1 MEYFKASLLLALVS
15 LASQIHSAKP
25 NGKSLFIDSVTDAKD
40 LKKLLRTK
48 TNVLACFYN
57 PHKKSDVIL
66 DTLRDVAKNIK
77 GEGVIAVI
85 NCSGEA
91 RKLCKKLK
99 VPNHEPFSLKHYKD
113 GEFHKDYDRKY
124 TEKSITNF
132 MKDPT
137 GDLPWEEEDS
147 ARDVVHISDPNALAK
162 FLKKEGKP
170 VLIMFYAP
178 WCGYCKSLKPEFA
191 QAATDLKDHSVLA
204 AVDVNR
210 PENAP
215 LRTQY
220 NITGFPTLLYLV
232 NGSVKLTY
240 EGENKRAALVQF
252 VHNPMAPQ
260 IKVKEP
266 EWSESGSDVVH
277 LTSVNFDTVLKDS
290 ASVLVMFY
298 APWCGHCKRMKPEYE
313 TAAAQMK
320 EDGIPGILAA
330 IDATKEPSVAS
341 RFNIKGYPTVIYFSY
356 GEQMYQPSVREAS
369 KIIEFMK
376 DPKEPPPPPPP
387 EKPWSEE
394 NSDVLHLTEDNFKN
408 ILKKKKHVLV
418 MFYAPWCGHCKKAK
432 PEFAQAAAEFND
444 NPRVEFGAVDCTVET
459 SICSAFEVTGYPTL
473 KYFSYFN
480 KEVRAY
486 NGGRTKEDFVQYM
499 SNPMQIANQSSV
511 PRTEPWVLDQSVLVL
526 NDKNFKM
533 ELEKNDIVLVMFYAP
548 WCGHCNRM
556 KPDYISAAQQ
566 LESEGFKKCLAMVD
580 CTENPTLMEK
590 YDIQGFPTIKLFKNG
605 IFVTDYKGKRTVDDI
620 KQFVRQYYTGKDEL

>member
-1 MEYFKASLLLALVS
+1 MLNQILV
-15 LASQIHSAKP
+15 
-25 NGKSLFIDSVTDAKD
+25 
-40 LKKLLRTK
+40 KLLQFITFK
-48 TNVLACFYN
+48 SFNNNFNTNGETM
-57 PHKKSDVIL
+57 KKNV
-66 DTLRDVAKNIK
+66 
-77 GEGVIAVI
+77 
-85 NCSGEA
+85 
-91 RKLCKKLK
+91 
-99 VPNHEPFSLKHYKD
+99 
-113 GEFHKDYDRKY
+113 RKY
-124 TEKSITNF
+124 
-132 MKDPT
+132 
-137 GDLPWEEEDS
+137 LQ
-147 ARDVVHISDPNALAK
+147 ALAK